1 MLCPCYSMN
10 ENSMES
16 SRIIELMAKKLGKDA
31 SVEELKELEHLLAK
45 NPSYGLLE
53 AIVGSLKGSPEH
65 FERNIPEDELADS
78 GWGRLAGRLKEAVG
92 MEQRRSTRIP
102 RIWRVVAAAVVILA
116 IGGGAIWFF
125 QGDRNPFVVRYVDRQ
140 LKVGYGERSKLV
152 LSDGSTVWLNAGS
165 KLSYPDVFTGDKRVV
180 TLEGEAFFDI
190 ARHVDMPFFV
200 HAGKVTIKVLG
211 TRFDVK
217 AYRGDA
223 GVSTTL
229 ISGKVQVML
238 DGEPDKKIVLSP
250 NEKLMVMNSV
260 AGAATGGNALHYQVQ
275 GVPRAGDDSLPETA
289 WVENRLVLSNETL
302 EDVARVLERR
312 YDVQIEIAGARL
324 KEEHVSGVFERE
336 TVQQVLDILKM
347 TTKFKYSIEGK
358 KVRLMPDL

>member
-1 MLCPCYSMN
+1 
-10 ENSMES
+10 
-16 SRIIELMAKKLGKDA
+16 MAKKLGKDA
-31 SVEELKELEHLLAK
+31 SVEELKELEHLLAE

-65 FERNIPEDELADS
+65 FERNIPEGELADS
-78 GWGRLAGRLKEAVG
+78 GWGRLAGRLQEAVG
-92 MEQRRSTRIP
+92 MEERGRGRMP
-102 RIWRVVAAAVVILA
+102 WIWRRVAAAAVIVMVC
-116 IGGGAIWFF
+116 GGALWYFR
-125 QGDRNPFVVRYVDRQ
+125 GDKNPFKAQYVDRE
-140 LKVGYGERSKLV
+140 LKVGYGKRSKIV
-152 LSDGSTVWLNAGS
+152 LSDGSTIWLNAGS
-165 KLSYPDVFTGDKRVV
+165 KLSYPDVFAGDKRVV
-180 TLEGEAFFDI
+180 SLEGEAFFDV

-217 AYRGDA
+217 AYRGEP

-229 ISGKVQVML
+229 ISGKVQVIM
-238 DGEPDKKIVLSP
+238 DGEPDKKIILTP
-250 NEKLMVMNSV
+250 NEKLTVMNAAAGLGDTDV
-260 AGAATGGNALHYQVQ
+260 AKVSEAGSGGNELRYLVQ
-275 GVPRAGDDSLPETA
+275 GVPKAGDDSLPETA
-289 WVENRLVLSNETL
+289 WVENRLVLSNETF

-312 YDVQIEIAGARL
+312 YDVQIEIADARL

-336 TVQQVLDILKM
+336 TIQQVLDILKM

>member
-1 MLCPCYSMN
+1 MN
-10 ENSMES
+10 S
-16 SRIIELMAKKLGKDA
+16 SRIIELMAKKLGKNA
-31 SVEELKELEHLLAK
+31 SVEELKELERLLAE

-53 AIVGSLKGSPEH
+53 AVVGSLKGSPEH
-65 FERNIPEDELADS
+65 FERNIPEGELANS
-78 GWGRLAGRLKEAVG
+78 GWGRLAGRLQEAVG
-92 MEQRRSTRIP
+92 MEERGRGRMP
-102 RIWRVVAAAVVILA
+102 WIWGRVAAAAVIVVVC
-116 IGGGAIWFF
+116 GGALWYFR
-125 QGDRNPFVVRYVDRQ
+125 GDKNPFKAQYVDRE
-140 LKVGYGERSKLV
+140 LKVGYGERSKIV

-165 KLSYPDVFTGDKRVV
+165 KLSYPDVFTGDKREVS
-180 TLEGEAFFDI
+180 LEGEAFFDI

-217 AYRGDA
+217 AYRGEA
-223 GVSTTL
+223 AVSTTL

-260 AGAATGGNALHYQVQ
+260 TGAVTGGNALHYQVQ
-275 GVPRAGDDSLPETA
+275 GVPKAGDDSLPETA
-289 WVENRLVLSNETL
+289 WVENRLVLSNETF
-302 EDVARVLERR
+302 EDVASVLERR
-312 YDVQIEIAGARL
+312 YDVQIEIADARL

-336 TVQQVLDILKM
+336 TIQQVLDILKM